1 MTLLRCRH
9 CGSLL
14 HQEVIDLGH
23 QPPSNAYLSA
33 DQLGRPEITYPLKV
47 YICSSCWLVQ
57 LPAHAAAETLFT
69 PDYAYFSSTS
79 SSWCAH
85 AERFV
90 KDAVSRLGLD
100 QGSMVVELASNDG
113 YLLQYVLERQIPCLG
128 IEPTQAAA
136 ELARQR
142 GIPTLERFFG
152 VALAEELVAE
162 GAPVAGG
169 ADLIA
174 ANNVL
179 AHVPDINDFLAGI
192 TRLLKPTG
200 QVSIEFP
207 HLLRLLAG
215 NQFDTI
221 YHEHYS
227 YLSLAVLQRIG
238 ASVGLALVDVE
249 ELPTHGGSLR
259 VWLARSAS
267 LEEGTVQLPTQAKAR
282 LAAVLAA
289 EQAAGLESIQAY
301 AGFQQNAEAAKH
313 ALLRFLL
320 EARQQDRRVLGYGAA
335 AKGNTLLNYAG
346 ISSDLLAAVADKASS
361 KIGRF
366 LPASH
371 IPVLEPAELASL
383 APDALL
389 VLPWNIAAEVQQQ
402 WRQAG
407 FGNQPFYRAI
417 PFLQQLPG

>member
-33 DQLGRPEITYPLKV
+33 DQLGQPEITYPLKV
-47 YICSSCWLVQ
+47 YICTSCWLVQ

-85 AERFV
+85 AERYV
-90 KDAVSRLGLD
+90 TSAVSRLGLD

-142 GIPTLERFFG
+142 DIPTLERFFG

-267 LEEGTVQLPTQAKAR
+267 LEKGTVQLPTQAKAR
-282 LAAVLAA
+282 LEAVLAA
-289 EQAAGLESIQAY
+289 EQAAGLELPQAY

-417 PFLQQLPG
+417 PSLQQLSG